1 MNHHLH
7 ESAKKKSR
15 KLATFC
21 FILFLKKKM
30 FIYLRIFQLKQTMIP
45 AWIQIIKRVGKVIA
59 SFPGNLVTG
68 ERKSASRNSLLLYRR
83 KHNSN
88 SKERVK

>member
-21 FILFLKKKM
+21 FILFLKENV
-30 FIYLRIFQLKQTMIP
+30 YLFENISAETKQWFLLEYKLLSEWAKLLQVFQEIL
-45 AWIQIIKRVGKVIA
+45 W
-59 SFPGNLVTG
+59 LV
-68 ERKSASRNSLLLYRR
+68 
-83 KHNSN
+83 
-88 SKERVK
+88 KERAPRVTVFCSTGGNTTVKVKRE